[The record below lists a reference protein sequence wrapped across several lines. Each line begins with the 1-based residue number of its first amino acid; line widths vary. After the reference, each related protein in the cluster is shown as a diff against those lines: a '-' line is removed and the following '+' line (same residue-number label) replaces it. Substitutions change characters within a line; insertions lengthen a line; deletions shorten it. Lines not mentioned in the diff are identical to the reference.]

1 MNTLIISSSPR
12 KGMFSDRI
20 AEIVKEKSDGKIV
33 HLREKKIGVCHACD
47 YCKEI
52 KKGLCIQSDDMTT
65 LYDDFRSSDTIFLI
79 SPIYWWQVNAQMKL
93 FIDRLYA
100 LESIDWKDKKVVVI
114 LNGAAED
121 NDVEFT
127 ILKNAF
133 DEMFSYLGVEHAFLG
148 VGTSDENDWANK
160 IEKVSS
166 FIESVHK

>member
-1 MNTLIISSSPR
+1 MNTLIITSSPR

-20 AEIVKEKSDGKIV
+20 AEIVKEKSGGKIV
-33 HLREKKIGVCHACD
+33 HLREKKIGLCHACD

-52 KKGLCIQSDDMTT
+52 KTGRCIQTDDMTP

-100 LESIDWKDKKVVVI
+100 LDNIDWKDKKVVVI

-121 NDVEFT
+121 SDIEFT

-148 VGTSDENDWANK
+148 VGTNDESDWSNK

-166 FIESVHK
+166 FVDSVLK